1 MIGSYLFMKSLNTI
15 TLLKDKQTRSWQ
27 SSVMAVFVEI
37 FFKIKKLNSKGK
49 FLEFWS
55 ILYVMI
61 RNTIPKTSTCGAQ
74 WNRIDFADG
83 IFTESCFKV
92 VINRPIP
99 WLRDAL
105 FLSRNFHPF
114 VCMHAYLLPTTK
126 SLQIFRKIQISGT
139 DDHFLLVF
147 IALDLLLLR
156 DQLITIEYHW
166 KYQFLLWLRLSTS

>member
-1 MIGSYLFMKSLNTI
+1 
-15 TLLKDKQTRSWQ
+15 
-27 SSVMAVFVEI
+27 
-37 FFKIKKLNSKGK
+37 
-49 FLEFWS
+49 
-55 ILYVMI
+55 MI
-61 RNTIPKTSTCGAQ
+61 RNTIPKTSTCWAQ

-105 FLSRNFHPF
+105 FLSRTLHPF
-114 VCMHAYLLPTTK
+114 ACMHAYLLLTTK

-147 IALDLLLLR
+147 IALDLLLLS
-156 DQLITIEYHW
+156 DQLITNWVSLKISVSTLIEPTC
-166 KYQFLLWLRLSTS
+166 FLKSCFILSDLALFFVFILSQIGNLFFLYI